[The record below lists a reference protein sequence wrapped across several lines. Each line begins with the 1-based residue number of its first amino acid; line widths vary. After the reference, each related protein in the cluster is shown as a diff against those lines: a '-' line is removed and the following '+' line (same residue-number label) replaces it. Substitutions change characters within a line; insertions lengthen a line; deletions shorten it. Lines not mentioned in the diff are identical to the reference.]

1 MPTARQERVLT
12 SEAEDDVGQC
22 AGFSQQHLPEHS
34 FPMGQ
39 GRSRGDN
46 VTAVILPP
54 RVVPEVAQLVCCP
67 LPFLP

>member
-22 AGFSQQHLPEHS
+22 AGFSQHLPEHS

-54 RVVPEVAQLVCCP
+54 RVVPEMALLVHCP
-67 LPFLP
+67 LPLLP